1 MSRTHVV
8 VRWDAQPR
16 GVLGGMGTQL
26 SSAGAGI
33 IISQISVLAAN
44 GAVYTASTTVNGA
57 AVFGWVVSATGTP
70 IKL

>member
-8 VRWDAQPR
+8 VRWDAQPHGTLGA
-16 GVLGGMGTQL
+16 GVTQL

-33 IISQISVLAAN
+33 IISQMPVLAAN
-44 GAVYTASTTVNGA
+44 GVVYTAPTTVNGA
-57 AVFGWVVSATGTP
+57 AVFGWAVGATGTP